1 MLGCRDVNQCVF
13 PATLTGRDYKI
24 AAYGVNRETELI
36 DLDEVRHL
44 ALWKRP
50 KLIIAGGSAY
60 PQPSTSP
67 TSARSLTKSTYYEA
81 VWGVRE
87 G

>member
-60 PQPSTSP
+60 PR
-67 TSARSLTKSTYYEA
+67 AIDFADFRAIADEVDVL
-81 VWGVRE
+81 
-87 G
+87 